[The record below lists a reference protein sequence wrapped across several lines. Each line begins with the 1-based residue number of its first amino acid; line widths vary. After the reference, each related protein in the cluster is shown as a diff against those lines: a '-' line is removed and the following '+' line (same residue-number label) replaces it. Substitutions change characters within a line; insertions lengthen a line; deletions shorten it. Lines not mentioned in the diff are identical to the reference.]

1 MECERPSSFP
11 ASIIP
16 CGVRDVRDYRIHS
29 ERDHEIITGDSAFNL
44 KAKSLR
50 LGNFSRDE
58 TRSLCL
64 QHTEETGQVF
74 EDVAFEDIWHL
85 TCGQP
90 WLVNALAI
98 ESFRQF
104 FRENS
109 EIWIERF
116 HYKEA
121 GPQILLQAFLQRII
135 NGGGRIDRVYGLG
148 RTWTGLFILWRLK
161 DGSFQIVKGKKYAS
175 LMPVV
180 ALTITDFIMFKD
192 FDDVRSEYR
201 MKEVKHLREYN
212 GDLRLVFYELPKY
225 TKTIGELETLED
237 RWLYFVKEA
246 GSLEIK
252 PTTLASIPEIEHA
265 LDIAN
270 EAELY

>member
-1 MECERPSSFP
+1 
-11 ASIIP
+11 
-16 CGVRDVRDYRIHS
+16 
-29 ERDHEIITGDSAFNL
+29 
-44 KAKSLR
+44 
-50 LGNFSRDE
+50 
-58 TRSLCL
+58 
-64 QHTEETGQVF
+64 
-74 EDVAFEDIWHL
+74 
-85 TCGQP
+85 
-90 WLVNALAI
+90 
-98 ESFRQF
+98 
-104 FRENS
+104 
-109 EIWIERF
+109 
-116 HYKEA
+116 
-121 GPQILLQAFLQRII
+121 
-135 NGGGRIDRVYGLG
+135 
-148 RTWTGLFILWRLK
+148 
-161 DGSFQIVKGKKYAS
+161 
-175 LMPVV
+175 MPVV

-192 FDDVRSEYR
+192 FEDMRSEYR